1 MYGLNVDLLKA
12 NLGIPATVE
21 HVKEIHEDFEDVM
34 SGYNIPEATVEDES
48 GSDVEAKVSD
58 ELPSLVKSPPC
69 ILDGAEEYE
78 EEDEALEEGD
88 SFSLNAL
95 LSVEERKIVALLER
109 IESKFGTLQENENAE
124 VRWSNFFILFLLEFL
139 VCQEDLQLPRQV
151 RLYPCQGGDHPWD
164 VRAERALA
172 QGQPWNSCH

>member
-1 MYGLNVDLLKA
+1 MN
-12 NLGIPATVE
+12 
-21 HVKEIHEDFEDVM
+21 
-34 SGYNIPEATVEDES
+34 
-48 GSDVEAKVSD
+48 
-58 ELPSLVKSPPC
+58 LVKYFFYSDGDDEDNSSNDSYFFSQRRDFNQEAESPKDDANFDIGSSPC
-69 ILDGAEEYE
+69 SLDGAEEDE
-78 EEDEALEEGD
+78 EEEALEEGD

-109 IESKFGTLQENENAE
+109 IESKFGTLQENEKDE
-124 VRWSNFFILFLLEFL
+124 VRCSNFFILLLLEFL